1 MSALPNAL
9 LYSLSA
15 LAVYAGVIRLAMVLM
30 PELFTRAKVDGAGA
44 LSAAIVLGAALIIA
58 ATLH

>member
-9 LYSLSA
+9 LYSLAA
-15 LAVYAGVIRLAMVLM
+15 LAVYAAVIRVAMVLM
-30 PELFTRAKVDGAGA
+30 PDLFSRAKAEGAGA

>member
-9 LYSLSA
+9 LYSLAA
-15 LAVYAGVIRLAMVLM
+15 LAVYAAVIRVAIALM
-30 PELFTRAKVDGAGA
+30 PEVFARAKAEGAGA

>member
-1 MSALPNAL
+1 M
-9 LYSLSA
+9 
-15 LAVYAGVIRLAMVLM
+15 AVM
-30 PELFTRAKVDGAGA
+30 PELFNRAKADGAGA